1 MTTQT
6 DELLAFYA
14 AEFERETGCKW
25 TAISIICEGLTS
37 SPHEPNGEKALTCPH
52 RTRVSQCVWVKALNG
67 GLQRWMKGTVQ
78 VEDYSAEPIGI
89 AEWHRR
95 VLEMKR

>member
-25 TAISIICEGLTS
+25 TVISGICQG
-37 SPHEPNGEKALTCPH
+37 SPSAPHNLNTEEVLQCPH
-52 RTRVSQCVWVKALNG
+52 ARVPRCAWARALNG
-67 GLQRWMKGTVQ
+67 NLKYWIKGAVRV

-95 VLEMKR
+95 VVEMRK

>member
-25 TAISIICEGLTS
+25 TATTRGDEPALICRHRARVGQVGFVNALEGKLTEISRNATTLL
-37 SPHEPNGEKALTCPH
+37 A
-52 RTRVSQCVWVKALNG
+52 
-67 GLQRWMKGTVQ
+67 
-78 VEDYSAEPIGI
+78 DYSAEPIGI
-89 AEWHRR
+89 AEWHQR
-95 VLEMKR
+95 VVEMRL